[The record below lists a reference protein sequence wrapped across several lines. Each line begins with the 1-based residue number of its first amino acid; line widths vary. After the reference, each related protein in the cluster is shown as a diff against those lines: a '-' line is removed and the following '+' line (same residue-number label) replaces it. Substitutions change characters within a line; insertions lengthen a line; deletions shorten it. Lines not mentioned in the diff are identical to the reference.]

1 MFSFCL
7 SSFFVCVCQPFYRL
21 AYGCQDLFFNFPQFS
36 DTQRLSS
43 QHADQIFCPVPFHKE
58 ACFQSLVRLLIKAF
72 QNITFTKYCFPHLFQ
87 FFVPFPFS
95 VNCFSGFDIHLGYS
109 CVFLCCVNYRQKER
123 GCKANDFY
131 QPHAPNKFL
140 QSFPTALIISFKLK
154 TSAPSNL
161 PPEIRHRETMSNRLA
176 RLVVSVKPIGKI
188 DLETIPH
195 SKSFLQ
201 LLSTDLHAEDVS
213 KTKTNRVLTSK
224 TEFTFNCLT
233 LLSVLRDIPNFI
245 ATGCAVCLSY
255 KIF

>member
-87 FFVPFPFS
+87 CFVPFPFS

-109 CVFLCCVNYRQKER
+109 CVLLCCAQYSRNRKTPSTFFTRLRGYFEYRR
-123 GCKANDFY
+123 INASATLGSSCSAANKC
-131 QPHAPNKFL
+131 A
-140 QSFPTALIISFKLK
+140 SFKFRFNNVCSASCSHLNGQRYFCFFLK
-154 TSAPSNL
+154 GFPHRDINLVFFLSKHTLTNHSPRAAPLSLVNLLTIGETKTQVSGLYNLFPSN
-161 PPEIRHRETMSNRLA
+161 N
-176 RLVVSVKPIGKI
+176 
-188 DLETIPH
+188 
-195 SKSFLQ
+195 KS
-201 LLSTDLHAEDVS
+201 LSS
-213 KTKTNRVLTSK
+213 
-224 TEFTFNCLT
+224 
-233 LLSVLRDIPNFI
+233 
-245 ATGCAVCLSY
+245 
-255 KIF
+255 